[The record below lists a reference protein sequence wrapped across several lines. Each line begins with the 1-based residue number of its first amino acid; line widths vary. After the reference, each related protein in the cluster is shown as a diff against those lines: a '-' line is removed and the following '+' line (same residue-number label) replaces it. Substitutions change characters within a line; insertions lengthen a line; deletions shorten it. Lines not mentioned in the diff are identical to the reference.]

1 MDITFTIL
9 MFVPLILILW
19 LANFSERT
27 AKNTGAETPSED
39 ASPSAAGDG
48 ATSAAGAYPA
58 GAGSNRVWAI
68 LAFFLLAVLYGVL
81 ILFGVTLQ
89 LIGLVATGSMAST
102 LGSVD
107 QQMGIDPAMFGR
119 MGLGMWLPSIF
130 GLLLL
135 LRFVRNLVGRILPSF
150 DPTSPVHAVAL
161 SYTALIAVN
170 LFMTLGIGLG
180 NLAEMIQAAGPMDLT
195 ASLWAQQIVMAV
207 MAIVGVGWLARRS
220 FAEAFRRLAIVK
232 PTVKQVLAGV
242 GLGIV
247 MGAVIAVV
255 EVLLNKAGIAGDAD
269 VTKLSE
275 QLLGPLT
282 QSAFGVITLGVA
294 AAIGEESIFRGAL
307 LPRFGLIFATLLF
320 ALLHSTYGFS
330 LATLIVFGVGLV
342 LGTVRLRA
350 NTTTSML
357 VHAFYNMTL
366 GTIAALSLL
375 QNI

>member
-1 MDITFTIL
+1 MDITFTVL
-9 MFVPLILILW
+9 MFAPLVLILW
-19 LANFSERT
+19 LANFSERST
-27 AKNTGAETPSED
+27 RTDGAETSSED
-39 ASPSAAGDG
+39 ASSSDAGDG
-48 ATSAAGAYPA
+48 AASAGAYP
-58 GAGSNRVWAI
+58 AGSNRVWAI
-68 LAFFLLAVLYGVL
+68 LAFLLLATLYGVL

-89 LIGLVATGSMAST
+89 LIGLAATGPMESS
-102 LGSVD
+102 LGSVY
-107 QQMGIDPAMFGR
+107 QQMGIDPASFAR

-180 NLAEMIQAAGPMDLT
+180 NLAEMMQAAGPMDLT
-195 ASLWAQQIVMAV
+195 ASLWAQQIVMAI

-220 FAEAFRRLAIVK
+220 FGHTFRRLAIVK
-232 PTVKQVLAGV
+232 PSVKQVLAGV

-247 MGAVIAVV
+247 MGAGIAVV
-255 EVLLNKAGIAGDAD
+255 EVLLSKAGIAGDAD
-269 VTKLSE
+269 VAKLSE

-282 QSAFGVITLGVA
+282 QSAFGIITLGVA

-307 LPRFGLIFATLLF
+307 QPRFGLIFTTLLF
-320 ALLHSTYGFS
+320 ALLHSTYGFT

-342 LGTVRLRA
+342 LGIVRLRA

-366 GTIAALSLL
+366 GTIAALGLL

>member
-27 AKNTGAETPSED
+27 AKTGGAETPSED
-39 ASPSAAGDG
+39 ASPSDAGDG
-48 ATSAAGAYPA
+48 AASAGAYPA

-89 LIGLVATGSMAST
+89 LIGLMATGPMESS
-102 LGSVD
+102 LGSVY
-107 QQMGIDPAMFGR
+107 QQMGIDPAGFGR

-130 GLLLL
+130 GLLLM
-135 LRFVRNLVGRILPSF
+135 LRFVRNIVGRILPSF

-195 ASLWAQQIVMAV
+195 ASLWAQQIVMAI

-220 FAEAFRRLAIVK
+220 FGQALRRLAIVK
-232 PTVKQVLAGV
+232 PSVKQVLAGV

-247 MGAVIAVV
+247 MGVVIAVL
-255 EVLLNKAGIAGDAD
+255 EVLLSRVGIVTDAD
-269 VTKLSE
+269 VEKLSE

-307 LPRFGLIFATLLF
+307 LPRFGLIFTTLLF
-320 ALLHSTYGFS
+320 ALLHSTYGFT

-342 LGTVRLRA
+342 LGIVRLRA

-366 GTIAALSLL
+366 GTIAALGLL

>member
-19 LANFSERT
+19 LANFSERSAKT
-27 AKNTGAETPSED
+27 AGAETPAEGVGPSD
-39 ASPSAAGDG
+39 ATGDTF
-48 ATSAAGAYPA
+48 APTAQAYPA
-58 GAGSNRVWAI
+58 GSGQVWAI
-68 LAFFLLAVLYGVL
+68 LAYLLLATLYGVL

-89 LIGLVATGSMAST
+89 LIGLLATGPMDSS
-102 LGSVD
+102 LGSVY
-107 QQMGIDPAMFGR
+107 QQMGIDPASFAR

-195 ASLWAQQIVMAV
+195 ASLWAQQIVMAI
-207 MAIVGVGWLARRS
+207 MALVGVGWLARRS
-220 FAEAFRRLAIVK
+220 FGETFRRLAIVR
-232 PTVKQVLAGV
+232 PSVKQVLAGV
-242 GLGIV
+242 GLGIM
-247 MGAVIAVV
+247 MGAVISII
-255 EVLLNKAGIAGDAD
+255 EVLLSKAGIAGDAD
-269 VTKLSE
+269 VAKLSE

-282 QSAFGVITLGVA
+282 QSAFGIITLGVA

-307 LPRFGLIFATLLF
+307 LPRFGLIFTTLLF

-342 LGTVRLRA
+342 LGIVRLRS

-366 GTIAALSLL
+366 GMIAALGLL

>member
-1 MDITFTIL
+1 MDVTFTIL

-27 AKNTGAETPSED
+27 AKNTGTETPSED
-39 ASPSAAGDG
+39 ASPSDAGD
-48 ATSAAGAYPA
+48 AAASVARAYPM
-58 GAGSNRVWAI
+58 GSNRVWAI

-81 ILFGVTLQ
+81 ILFGITLQ
-89 LIGLVATGSMAST
+89 LIGMLATGPMASS
-102 LGSVD
+102 LGSVY
-107 QQMGIDPAMFGR
+107 QQMGIDPASFGR

-135 LRFVRNLVGRILPSF
+135 LRFVRTLVGRILPSF

-180 NLAEMIQAAGPMDLT
+180 NLAEMIQAAGRMDLT

-220 FAEAFRRLAIVK
+220 FGETFRRLAIIR
-232 PTVKQVLAGV
+232 PSVKQALAGV
-242 GLGIV
+242 GLGIA

-269 VTKLSE
+269 VAKLSE

-366 GTIAALSLL
+366 GTIAALGLL

>member
-19 LANFSERT
+19 LANFSERRDKSADT
-27 AKNTGAETPSED
+27 DALIEGTSPTSLGED
-39 ASPSAAGDG
+39 AASAER
-48 ATSAAGAYPA
+48 TYP
-58 GAGSNRVWAI
+58 AGSNRVWAI

-89 LIGLVATGSMAST
+89 LIGLMATGPMESS
-102 LGSVD
+102 LGSVY
-107 QQMGIDPAMFGR
+107 QQMGIDPAGFGR

-135 LRFVRNLVGRILPSF
+135 LRFVRNLVGRILPAF

-195 ASLWAQQIVMAV
+195 ASLWAQQIVMAA

-220 FAEAFRRLAIVK
+220 FGDTFRRLAIVK
-232 PTVKQVLAGV
+232 PSVKQVLAGV
-242 GLGIV
+242 GLGIA
-247 MGAVIAVV
+247 MGAVISVV
-255 EVLLNKAGIAGDAD
+255 EVLLSKAGIAGDAD
-269 VTKLSE
+269 VAKLSE

-342 LGTVRLRA
+342 LGIVRLRA

-366 GTIAALSLL
+366 GTIAALGLL

>member
-9 MFVPLILILW
+9 MFAPLILILW
-19 LANFSERT
+19 LANFSERRS
-27 AKNTGAETPSED
+27 KPTGVDAPSEG
-39 ASPSAAGDG
+39 ASPIDTGEGVVSAAK
-48 ATSAAGAYPA
+48 AYPA
-58 GAGSNRVWAI
+58 GSNQVWAI

-89 LIGLVATGSMAST
+89 LIGLMATGSVVST
-102 LGSVD
+102 SGGSY
-107 QQMGIDPAMFGR
+107 QQMGIDPASFGR

-161 SYTALIAVN
+161 SYTALIGVN

-180 NLAEMIQAAGPMDLT
+180 NLAEMIQVAGPMDLT
-195 ASLWAQQIVMAV
+195 PSLWAQEIVMAV
-207 MAIVGVGWLARRS
+207 MAIVGVGWLARRR
-220 FAEAFRRLAIVK
+220 FGQTLHRLAIVK
-232 PTVKQVLAGV
+232 PSVKQILAGV
-242 GLGIV
+242 GFGIA
-247 MGAVIAVV
+247 MGGVIAVV
-255 EVLLNKAGIAGDAD
+255 EVLLSKAGIATDAD
-269 VTKLSE
+269 VAKLSE

-282 QSAFGVITLGVA
+282 RSASGIITLGVA

-307 LPRFGLIFATLLF
+307 QPRFGLIFATLLF

-342 LGTVRLRA
+342 LGIVRLRA

-366 GTIAALSLL
+366 GTIAALGLL

>member
-27 AKNTGAETPSED
+27 AKTGGAETPSED
-39 ASPSAAGDG
+39 ASPSDAGDSV
-48 ATSAAGAYPA
+48 ASAARTYP
-58 GAGSNRVWAI
+58 AGSNRVWAI

-89 LIGLVATGSMAST
+89 LIGLLATGPMESS
-102 LGSVD
+102 LGSVY
-107 QQMGIDPAMFGR
+107 QQMGIDPASFAR

-135 LRFVRNLVGRILPSF
+135 LRLVRNLVGRILPAF

-195 ASLWAQQIVMAV
+195 ASLWAQQIVMAI

-220 FAEAFRRLAIVK
+220 FGQTFRRLAIVK
-232 PTVKQVLAGV
+232 PSVKQVLAGV

-247 MGAVIAVV
+247 MGTVIAVV

-269 VTKLSE
+269 VAKLSE

-282 QSAFGVITLGVA
+282 QSAFGIITLGVA

-307 LPRFGLIFATLLF
+307 LPRFGLIFTTLLF
-320 ALLHSTYGFS
+320 ALLHSTYGFT

-342 LGTVRLRA
+342 LGIVRLRA

-366 GTIAALSLL
+366 GTIAALGLL